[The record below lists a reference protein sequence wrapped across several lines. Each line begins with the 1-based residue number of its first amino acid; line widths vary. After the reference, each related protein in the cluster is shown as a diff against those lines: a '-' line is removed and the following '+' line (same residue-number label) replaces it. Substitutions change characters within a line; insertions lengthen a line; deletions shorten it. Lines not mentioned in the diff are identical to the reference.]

1 MGKQKRL
8 IKELEHALAQMEQD
22 WRNEHENAGC
32 LLRSLM
38 RNMSERATERKRHNM
53 IVDAMAEGVNRVV
66 GERDAALEDVETL
79 TEANAEADATIG
91 ELRALVEQ
99 QRKDWSGDVE
109 ASREI
114 IARKTEEYI
123 KLRRDAADT
132 ISDLRGDL
140 AEARGDLERVT
151 ESWQHAEDLLQERE
165 RELDALQEHA
175 RQWDALCFRLGI
187 AQASHIDA
195 VIAAA
200 QAQQEHA
207 EPVVTL
213 QAIEELEE
221 GEWLIEH
228 DRMVIEA
235 VKDGY
240 IVWEWTCEHI
250 FKTGPGE
257 VYRWYLSLPQP

>member
-1 MGKQKRL
+1 MMGKKQKRL

-79 TEANAEADATIG
+79 TQANAEADATIG
-91 ELRALVEQ
+91 ELRDDLADTREWMNAALTESARM
-99 QRKDWSGDVE
+99 RKEWAND
-109 ASREI
+109 ASVAREI
-114 IARKTEEYI
+114 IERKSNEI
-123 KLRRDAADT
+123 VDLRRT
-132 ISDLRGDL
+132 ISELRGDL
-140 AEARGDLERVT
+140 AKVRGDLERVT

-165 RELDALQEHA
+165 RELDALRDQ
-175 RQWDALCFRLGI
+175 
-187 AQASHIDA
+187 
-195 VIAAA
+195 

-213 QAIEELEE
+213 QAIDELEE
-221 GEWLIEH
+221 GEQLI
-228 DRMVIEA
+228 DDNGVIIESIPG
-235 VKDGY
+235 GY
-240 IVWEWTCEHI
+240 EVQGAI
-250 FKTGPGE
+250 FQAFKATPVGALQYYREITGK
-257 VYRWYLSLPQP
+257 